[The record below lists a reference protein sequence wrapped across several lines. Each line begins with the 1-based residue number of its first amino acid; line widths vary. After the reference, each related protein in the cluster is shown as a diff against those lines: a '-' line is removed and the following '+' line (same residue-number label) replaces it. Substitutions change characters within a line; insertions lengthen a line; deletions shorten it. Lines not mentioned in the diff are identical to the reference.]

1 MLIKKRLLYAT
12 VIVMMFAT
20 TIYSQGQQQ
29 MDEGQQ
35 LYMQYSILNQQLQ
48 ELQQQALSDDKIA
61 EQGQALNDKINS
73 IVISNHPDAEQLMS
87 QRNQI
92 IEDFQKAQET
102 ENQEKQMEL
111 QGQYQQV
118 NQKIELYQNEVV
130 QQPEIQSEVMN
141 FELVVMNKMKE
152 LNPDVETMINRLQ
165 NLRSQLE
172 ALQK

>member
-1 MLIKKRLLYAT
+1 MI
-12 VIVMMFAT
+12 VIVMMFST
-20 TIYSQGQQQ
+20 IIYSQSQQQ

-35 LYMQYSILNQQLQ
+35 LYLQYSLLNQQLQ
-48 ELQQQALSDDKIA
+48 ELQQQALSDNKIA

-73 IVISNHPDAEQLMS
+73 IVKSNHADAEQLMS
-87 QRNQI
+87 QRDQI
-92 IEDFQKAQET
+92 IDDFQKAKDAG
-102 ENQEKQMEL
+102 NQEKQMEL
-111 QGQYQQV
+111 QGEYKEV

-141 FELVVMNKMKE
+141 FEQVVLNKMKE

>member
-20 TIYSQGQQQ
+20 TIYSQEQQQ

-35 LYMQYSILNQQLQ
+35 LYLQYSLLNQQLQ

-61 EQGQALNDKINS
+61 EQGQALNDRINS

-111 QGQYQQV
+111 QGQYQEV

-130 QQPEIQSEVMN
+130 QQPEIQAEVMN
-141 FELVVMNKMKE
+141 FEQVVMNKMEE
-152 LNPDVETMINRLQ
+152 LNPDVEEMINRLQ
-165 NLRSQLE
+165 DLRTKLE
-172 ALQK
+172 ALQN

>member
-1 MLIKKRLLYAT
+1 MLFKNRLFYVI
-12 VIVMMFAT
+12 VIVMMFST
-20 TIYSQGQQQ
+20 IIYSQSQQQ

-35 LYMQYSILNQQLQ
+35 LYLQYSLLNQQLQ

-73 IVISNHPDAEQLMS
+73 IVKSNHADAEQLMS
-87 QRNQI
+87 QRDQI
-92 IEDFQKAQET
+92 IDDFQKAKDAG
-102 ENQEKQMEL
+102 NQEKQMEL
-111 QGQYQQV
+111 QGEYKEV

-141 FELVVMNKMKE
+141 FEQVVLNKMKE

-165 NLRSQLE
+165 NLRSELE

>member
-1 MLIKKRLLYAT
+1 L
-12 VIVMMFAT
+12 
-20 TIYSQGQQQ
+20 
-29 MDEGQQ
+29 
-35 LYMQYSILNQQLQ
+35 QYSLLNQQLQ
-48 ELQQQALSDDKIA
+48 ELQQQALSDNKIA

-73 IVISNHPDAEQLMS
+73 IVKSNHADAEQLMS
-87 QRNQI
+87 QRDQI
-92 IEDFQKAQET
+92 IDDFQKAKDAG
-102 ENQEKQMEL
+102 NQEKQMEL
-111 QGQYQQV
+111 QGEYKEV

-141 FELVVMNKMKE
+141 FEQVVLNKMKE

>member
-1 MLIKKRLLYAT
+1 MLFKNRLFYVI
-12 VIVMMFAT
+12 VIVMMFST
-20 TIYSQGQQQ
+20 IIYSQSQQQ

-35 LYMQYSILNQQLQ
+35 LYLQYSLLNQQLQ
-48 ELQQQALSDDKIA
+48 ELQQQALSDNKIA

-73 IVISNHPDAEQLMS
+73 IVKSNHADAEQLMS
-87 QRNQI
+87 QRDQI
-92 IEDFQKAQET
+92 IDDFQKAKDAG
-102 ENQEKQMEL
+102 NQEKQMEL
-111 QGQYQQV
+111 QGEYKEV

-141 FELVVMNKMKE
+141 FEQVVLNKMKE

>member
-1 MLIKKRLLYAT
+1 MLIKNRFLYVT
-12 VIVMMFAT
+12 IIVMVFAT
-20 TIYSQGQQQ
+20 TIYSQKQQQ

-35 LYMQYSILNQQLQ
+35 IYMQYSLLNQQLQ

-102 ENQEKQMEL
+102 ENQEKQVEL
-111 QGQYQQV
+111 QGQYQEV

-130 QQPEIQSEVMN
+130 QQPEIQAEVMK
-141 FELVVMNKMKE
+141 FEQVVMNKMEE
-152 LNPDVETMINRLQ
+152 LNPDVEEMINRLQ
-165 NLRSQLE
+165 DLRTKLE

>member
-20 TIYSQGQQQ
+20 TIYSQKQQQ
-29 MDEGQQ
+29 LDEGQQ
-35 LYMQYSILNQQLQ
+35 IYMQYSLLNQQLQ

-111 QGQYQQV
+111 QGQYQKV

-130 QQPEIQSEVMN
+130 QQPEIQAEVMN
-141 FELVVMNKMKE
+141 FEQVVMNKMEE
-152 LNPDVETMINRLQ
+152 LNPNVEEMINRLQ
-165 NLRSQLE
+165 DLRTKLE
-172 ALQK
+172 ALQN

>member
-1 MLIKKRLLYAT
+1 MLIKNRLLYVT
-12 VIVMMFAT
+12 IIVMMFAT

>member
-1 MLIKKRLLYAT
+1 VI
-12 VIVMMFAT
+12 VIVMMFST
-20 TIYSQGQQQ
+20 IIYSQSQQQ

-35 LYMQYSILNQQLQ
+35 LYLQYSLLNQQLQ
-48 ELQQQALSDDKIA
+48 ELQQQALSDNKIA

-73 IVISNHPDAEQLMS
+73 IVKSNHADAEQLMS
-87 QRNQI
+87 QRDQI
-92 IEDFQKAQET
+92 IDDFQKAKDAG
-102 ENQEKQMEL
+102 NQEKQMEL
-111 QGQYQQV
+111 QGEYKEV

-141 FELVVMNKMKE
+141 FEQVVLNKMKE

>member
-1 MLIKKRLLYAT
+1 MLIKNRFLYVT
-12 VIVMMFAT
+12 IIVMVFAT
-20 TIYSQGQQQ
+20 TIYSQKQQQ

-35 LYMQYSILNQQLQ
+35 IYMQYSLLNQQLQ

-102 ENQEKQMEL
+102 ENQEKQVEL
-111 QGQYQQV
+111 QGQYQEV

-130 QQPEIQSEVMN
+130 QQPEIQAEVMN
-141 FELVVMNKMKE
+141 
-152 LNPDVETMINRLQ
+152 LNR
-165 NLRSQLE
+165 
-172 ALQK
+172 

>member
-20 TIYSQGQQQ
+20 TIYSQEQQQ

-35 LYMQYSILNQQLQ
+35 LYLQYSLLNQQLQ

-111 QGQYQQV
+111 QGQYQEV

-130 QQPEIQSEVMN
+130 QQPEIQAEVMN
-141 FELVVMNKMKE
+141 FEQVVMNKMEE
-152 LNPDVETMINRLQ
+152 LNPDVEEMINRLQ
-165 NLRSQLE
+165 DLRTKLE

>member
-20 TIYSQGQQQ
+20 TIYSQKQQQ

-35 LYMQYSILNQQLQ
+35 IYMQYSLLNQQLQ

-111 QGQYQQV
+111 QGQYQKV

-130 QQPEIQSEVMN
+130 QQPEIQAEVMN
-141 FELVVMNKMKE
+141 FEQVVMNKMEE
-152 LNPDVETMINRLQ
+152 LNPNVEEMINRLQ
-165 NLRSQLE
+165 DLRTKLE
-172 ALQK
+172 ALQN